1 MAIKLIALDID
12 GTLTNELYTV
22 SEANRR
28 SIKRAEER
36 GVVVSLA
43 TGRGRIATRP
53 IWRALDLHGPS
64 IQFGGA
70 MMTDIDTERI
80 LKIHEL
86 DPEVIR
92 EVLAF
97 ASENHVIAQIYV
109 DDVVILEEMN
119 PFSEGYINR
128 HHLPYF
134 VDADIQKNRYHN
146 VPKIL
151 AFADDGREETVFEL
165 FRERFSDVAQI
176 SRSNPRFIEINGLGV
191 TKATAVEELSEMLG
205 IRREEVAAVGDNYL
219 DREMIEWAGLG
230 VCMADG
236 AEAVRAVADLIIPSC
251 EDDGVSYFIEH
262 YILQS
267 I

>member
-1 MAIKLIALDID
+1 MAIKLIALDVD

-28 SIKRAEER
+28 SIERAQER
-36 GVVVSLA
+36 GIVVSLA

-53 IWRALDLHGPS
+53 IWKALDLHGPS

-97 ASENHVIAQIYV
+97 AAENRVVAQIYV
-109 DDVVILEEMN
+109 DDTVILEEMN

-128 HHLPYF
+128 HHLPF
-134 VDADIQKNRYHN
+134 LVDADIRKKTYHN

-151 AFADDGREETVFEL
+151 AFAADGREETVFDL
-165 FRERFSDVAQI
+165 FCERFSGIAQI
-176 SRSNPRFIEINGLGV
+176 SRSNPRFIEINSLGV
-191 TKATAVEELSEMLG
+191 TKATAVQELSEMLG
-205 IRREEVAAVGDNYL
+205 IHQDEVAAVGDNYL

-236 AEAVRAVADLIIPSC
+236 AEAVRAIADLIIPPC
-251 EDDGVSYFIEH
+251 DEDGVSYFIEH
-262 YILQS
+262 HILQS